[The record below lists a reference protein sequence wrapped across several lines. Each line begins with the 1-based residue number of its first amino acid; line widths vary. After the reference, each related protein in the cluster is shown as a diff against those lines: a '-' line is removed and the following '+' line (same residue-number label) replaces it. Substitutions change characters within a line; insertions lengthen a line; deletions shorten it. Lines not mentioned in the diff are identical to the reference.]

1 MGRNYPVYGSHAYAE
16 GHFIHVGIQ
25 CFLVLET
32 SHHRLI
38 LCVKDSTHTTDQ
50 LIVLSDLGV
59 FQHSY
64 PSGKQDKGDDAYFQ
78 LLDRNRKSPA
88 LQWVQ
93 LWPIGFPI
101 LTDHKILPYPLLNRR
116 V

>member
-1 MGRNYPVYGSHAYAE
+1 MGRNYPSMAPMPMPKAFHPCRHSVL
-16 GHFIHVGIQ
+16 
-25 CFLVLET
+25 LVLET

-64 PSGKQDKGDDAYFQ
+64 PSGKQDKGDDAYFPTFRQ
-78 LLDRNRKSPA
+78 EQKEP
-88 LQWVQ
+88 
-93 LWPIGFPI
+93 
-101 LTDHKILPYPLLNRR
+101 
-116 V
+116 